1 MKRTRFPGAWLA
13 VPALLL
19 MTFAA
24 APEKPDREAAGKL
37 MRDGNFKEAYDGLSS
52 LALDPADEPTAAGS
66 DLTQAVECLRRLN
79 RLDEFDAFVEKVIA
93 AHKDNGLL
101 LFSAAVLYHDY
112 AVHQGAI
119 VAGSFVRGPH
129 RGGTAKYVNS
139 AERDRIRA
147 LQLMVQAMGAAKA
160 EKLGGR
166 FYLTLANILLGN
178 RGYGDAWRLQY
189 LSDLDKL
196 PDYVEGYYYDGGRG
210 IGAPVNA
217 EGTPVYYHVPESWKA
232 AQNDGE
238 RWRWALQM
246 AAEIAPAMTAQAEM
260 TFADFLRSQF
270 GTETLAEYGWFFGR
284 GFSDGD
290 KKDESGTYALHT
302 LGEDETI
309 ARLAAGI
316 RRFKLPDEFNYILIY
331 KRVAGENAGNWTAQ
345 ALDKLADLFENRRQ
359 YEKSADYWRRS
370 IALGDPVGNKQ
381 KRLDQIEGN
390 WGQFEP
396 VGTQP
401 AGPVGATV
409 EFRFRNGRKVSFEA
423 QEINVRKLLD
433 DVKAYLKDPPKQL
446 DWNEVNIADIGS
458 RLVRENQSEYL
469 LKRVASWELEL
480 TPREG
485 HFDRR
490 ITVATP
496 LQRAGAYLVSGKMEG
511 GNTSYVVIWVADTA
525 IVRKPMDKQIYCF
538 IADAVTG
545 RPISKANVEF
555 FGWRQEWVNDAITR
569 AAHPVV
575 HTADSAEFT
584 NADGEVTY
592 APKVD
597 GAGGPYQWLII
608 ATTPEGRLAYLGFT
622 GFWPTDSL
630 DAEYNEDKVFA
641 ITDRPVYR
649 PGQPVKFKFWL
660 DHAQYEQEGKSAFAG
675 RSFTVEVRNPRDET
689 IFQKGFTADEYGGF
703 DGELTLP
710 KEATLGVYRIN
721 VLKLKDEEMGGG
733 SFRVEEYKK
742 PEFEVEVKAPAE
754 PVMLGEKFS
763 ASIEAKY
770 YFGAP
775 VTEAKVKYRILRTSY
790 SADWYPAGLWDW
802 LYEPGYWWFAS
813 DYTWFPG
820 WRDWGCRRPV
830 FLWRPLR
837 RPERPELVAEV
848 EAAIGK
854 DGVVKVEVDTALARE
869 IHGDT
874 DHKYEISAEVTDPSR
889 RTIVGQGSVL
899 VARKPFKV
907 YAWVDRGH
915 YRVGGV
921 IRASF
926 MARTLDNKPV
936 AGAGELR
943 LLRIAY
949 DKDAKPAET
958 EVQKWEDFP
967 TDAQGRAQVQIKA
980 SKAGQYRLSYKVTD
994 SKQHIIEGGYVFCVI
1009 GEGAAP
1015 GDFRFNE
1022 IELVTDRREYAPG
1035 DKVNLLVN
1043 TARPDSWIV
1052 LFLRPAGGHYPMPK
1066 VVHAEGKSTQEAI
1079 EVVKRDMPNFFIEA
1093 FTVADGRVYTETRE
1107 VIVPPESRILG
1118 LAVTPSAEKYKPGEK
1133 AVVRLK
1139 LTGPDGKPF
1148 VGSTV
1153 VSIYDKAVE
1162 YVSGGSNV
1170 PEIKAFFWKWRRQH
1184 QPSAESSLDHF
1195 GYDLVRR
1202 NEIAMEFLGMFGQSV
1217 VEEVNEQADQANA
1230 MSIEGRA
1237 ELMAPAGGGGSLS
1250 RFGMALG
1257 GAPMAAPMAM
1267 QSLTSA
1273 EVRREVTAKAGLRE
1287 LQNDKTGGGGEGP
1300 MVEPTVRTEFADTA
1314 LWAGDLATDQDGL
1327 AQVELKMPEN
1337 LTTWKARAWAIGAG
1351 ARVGEAA
1358 AEVVTAK
1365 NLILRLQAPRFFV
1378 EKDEVVLSAN
1388 VHNFLKEKKQVRVSL
1403 ELPGGC
1409 LSPMNDPLA
1418 QTIAIEPNSE
1428 KRVDWRVKAVKAGEA
1443 AIRMKA
1449 LTDEESDAME
1459 MKFPVYVHGMLKTE
1473 SFCGVIRPEKESA
1486 LVTLRVPAERRAE
1499 QTRLEV
1505 RYSPTLAGAMV
1516 DALPYLADYPYGCT
1530 EQTLNRFLPTVIT
1543 QKVLLQMGLNLKEI
1557 QQKRT
1562 DLNAQEI
1569 GDNSSRA
1576 ADWSYSGGYM
1586 SRATARVKEPV
1597 FDPAALHDMVKD
1609 GISRLAGMQCSDGGW
1624 GWFSGWGER
1633 SWPHTTAYVVHGLQ
1647 IARACDVALL
1657 PNMLERGVDW
1667 LQRYQVEQTLLIRN
1681 AEKKEKGAR
1690 WKERADNLDA
1700 FVYMVLADEGAKADN
1715 LEMRGYLYRDRSEL
1729 AVYAQAMFG
1738 LALHKLGDIEK
1749 RDMIL
1754 RNLDQFLVQ
1763 DDENQ
1768 TAYLNLPADNWRWCW
1783 YGSEYEAQA
1792 YYLKLLSV
1800 VEPKGEKASRLVKY
1814 LINNRR
1820 HASYWNSTR
1829 DTAVCVEA
1837 LADYLKASGE
1847 DKPDMTVT
1855 ILLDGQVRKE
1865 VRITPGNIFSF
1876 DNKLVLEG
1884 DSLADGKHTIEVVK
1898 KGAGPLYFN
1907 AYLSNFTLEDPI
1919 SSAGL
1924 EIKVQR
1930 KYYRLVETAQ
1940 TVKAEGS
1947 RGQAADQ
1954 RAEKYERQELAN
1966 LAMLKSGDLVEVEL
1980 EVASKNDYEY
1990 IVLEDAKAA
1999 GFEPVDLRSGYNG
2012 NDMGAY
2018 VEFRDE
2024 RTVFFVRQLARGQ
2037 HSVSYRMR
2045 AEVPGKFSAL
2055 PTKASAM
2062 YAPELK
2068 ANADEIK
2075 LQIED

>member
-1 MKRTRFPGAWLA
+1 MKRAGFFGALLI
-13 VPALLL
+13 VPALAL

-24 APEKPDREAAGKL
+24 APEKPNREAVQKL
-37 MRDGNFKEAYDGLSS
+37 RSDGNFKEAYEGFSA
-52 LALDPADEPTAAGS
+52 LALDPADDPAWVGS
-66 DLTQAVECLRRLN
+66 DLSGAVECLQALN
-79 RLDEFDAFVEKVIA
+79 RVDEFDAFIEKVIL

-101 LFSAAVLYHDY
+101 LFTAAQNYRSGVD
-112 AVHQGAI
+112 HQGSI
-119 VAGSFVRGPH
+119 VAGNFVRGPH
-129 RGGTAKYVNS
+129 RGGTAKYVNTF
-139 AERDRIRA
+139 ERDRVRA
-147 LQLMVQAMGAAKA
+147 LQLMVQAMAVAKP
-160 EKLGGR
+160 EKLGDV
-166 FYLTLANILLGN
+166 FYIELANMLLGN

-196 PDYVEGYYYDGGRG
+196 PDYEDGYYYGGGRG

-217 EGTPVYYHVPESWKA
+217 DGTPVYYHVPESWKT

-238 RWRWALQM
+238 RWRWALHM
-246 AAEIAPAMTAQAEM
+246 RAEVEPDMVPDADME
-260 TFADFLRSQF
+260 FADFLRNQF
-270 GTETLAEYGWFFGR
+270 GTETLAEYRWFFGR

-309 ARLAAGI
+309 ARLAGGI
-316 RRFKLPDEFNYILIY
+316 KRFKLPDEFNYILIY
-331 KRVAGENAGNWTAQ
+331 KRIAEEKVSAWTER
-345 ALDKLADLFENRRQ
+345 ALNNLADLFENRRQ

-370 IALGDPVGNKQ
+370 IALGDPQGDKQ

-396 VGTQP
+396 IGTQP
-401 AGPVGATV
+401 AGAVGATV

-433 DVKAYLKDPPKQL
+433 DVKAYLKDSPKQL
-446 DWNEVNIADIGS
+446 DWSKVDIATIGWRILS
-458 RLVRENQSEYL
+458 GNQPEYI
-469 LKRVASWELEL
+469 LKQAAAWELDL
-480 TPREG
+480 KPREH

-496 LQRAGAYLVSGKMEG
+496 LQRAGAYLVSAKMEG
-511 GNTSYVVIWVADTA
+511 GNTSSIIMWVADTA

-538 IADAVTG
+538 VADAATG
-545 RPISKANVEF
+545 RPIPKANVEF
-555 FGWRQEWVNDAITR
+555 FGYRQEWINNPIT
-569 AAHPVV
+569 HGGYSVV

-597 GAGGPYQWLII
+597 NNPGSYQWVII
-608 ATTPEGRLAYLGFT
+608 ATTPNGRLAYLGFT
-622 GFWPTDSL
+622 GFWPTNSY
-630 DAEYNEDKVFA
+630 DAEYNADKVFA

-649 PGQPVKFKFWL
+649 PSQPVKFKFWV
-660 DHAQYEQEGKSAFAG
+660 DHAQYDQEGKSAFAG
-675 RSFTVEVRNPRDET
+675 QSFTVEVRDPRNEKV
-689 IFQKGFTADEYGGF
+689 FEKGFIADEYGGF
-703 DGELTLP
+703 DGELTLS
-710 KEATLGVYRIN
+710 KEATLGVYQIS
-721 VLKLKDEEMGGG
+721 VLGKGGG

-742 PEFEVEVKAPAE
+742 PEFEVKVKAPEE

-775 VTEAKVKYRILRTSY
+775 VTEAKVKYKILRTSY
-790 SADWYPAGLWDW
+790 SADWYPIGLWDW
-802 LYEPGYWWFAS
+802 FYEPGYWWFAS
-813 DYTWFPG
+813 DYNWYPG

-830 FLWRPLR
+830 FFWWAWR

-848 EAAIGK
+848 ETAIGR
-854 DGVVKVEVDTALARE
+854 DGVVKVEIDTALAKE

-874 DHKYEISAEVTDPSR
+874 DHKYEITAEVTDQSR
-889 RTIVGQGSVL
+889 RTIVGTGRVL

-915 YRVGGV
+915 YRVGDVVHAG
-921 IRASF
+921 F
-926 MARTLDNKPV
+926 TARTLDNKPV
-936 AGAGELR
+936 EGAGELR
-943 LLRIAY
+943 LFHLTY
-949 DKDAKPAET
+949 DKDARPVET
-958 EVQKWEDFP
+958 EVQKWEKFP
-967 TDAQGRAQVQIKA
+967 TDAQGAAQVQITA

-994 SKQHIIEGGYVFCVI
+994 AKQHTIEGGYVFCVI

-1015 GDFRFNE
+1015 GDFRFND

-1035 DKVNLLVN
+1035 DKVSLLVN

-1052 LFLRPAGGHYPMPK
+1052 LFLRPANGMYRMPK
-1066 VVHAEGKSTQEAI
+1066 IVHAEGKSIQEVI
-1079 EVVKRDMPNFFIEA
+1079 EVARKDMPNFFVEA

-1107 VIVPPESRILG
+1107 VIVPPESRVLN
-1118 LAVTPSAEKYKPGEK
+1118 LEVTPSAEKYKPGEK
-1133 AVVRLK
+1133 AVVKVK

-1162 YVSGGSNV
+1162 YISGGSNV
-1170 PEIKAFFWKWRRQH
+1170 PDIKAFFWKWRRRH
-1184 QPSAESSLDHF
+1184 HPSAESSLDHR
-1195 GYDLVRR
+1195 GYNLVRPGK
-1202 NEIAMEFLGMFGQSV
+1202 IGMEFLGMFGQSV
-1217 VEEVNEQADQANA
+1217 VEEVNEAEAESDVMYRDGAQ
-1230 MSIEGRA
+1230 SYGRGGGPRREA
-1237 ELMAPAGGGGSLS
+1237 RAKNGGAFAFSLAAAPASAPAESGGQMLKDDKE
-1250 RFGMALG
+1250 AE
-1257 GAPMAAPMAM
+1257 AA
-1267 QSLTSA
+1267 
-1273 EVRREVTAKAGLRE
+1273 
-1287 LQNDKTGGGGEGP
+1287 GGEAP
-1300 MVEPTVRTEFADTA
+1300 MVEPTVRTQFADTA
-1314 LWAGDLATDQDGL
+1314 LWVGCLATDQDGL
-1327 AQVELKMPEN
+1327 AEIALKMPEN
-1337 LTTWKARAWAIGAG
+1337 LTTWKARVWAMGAG

-1358 AEVVTAK
+1358 AEVITTK
-1365 NLILRLQAPRFFV
+1365 NLIIRLQAPRFFV

-1403 ELPGGC
+1403 ELPGDC
-1409 LSPMNDPLA
+1409 LSPMNDSLA
-1418 QTIAIEPNSE
+1418 QTIAIEPASE
-1428 KRVDWRVKAVKAGEA
+1428 KRVDWRVKAVKAGQA
-1443 AIRMKA
+1443 VIRMKA

-1459 MKFPVYVHGMLKTE
+1459 MKFLVYVHGMLKTE
-1473 SFCGVIRPEKESA
+1473 SFSGVIRPEKERA
-1486 LVTLRVPAERRAE
+1486 LVAIRVPAERRAE

-1505 RYSPTLAGAMV
+1505 RWSPTLAGAMV
-1516 DALPYLADYPYGCT
+1516 DALPYLMDYPYGCT
-1530 EQTLNRFLPTVIT
+1530 EQTLDRFLPTVIT
-1543 QKVLLQMGLNLKEI
+1543 QKALLQMGLNLKEI
-1557 QQKRT
+1557 REKRT
-1562 DLNAQEI
+1562 NLNAQEI
-1569 GDNSSRA
+1569 GDAARA
-1576 ADWSYSGGYM
+1576 ADWSHSGGYM
-1586 SRATARVKEPV
+1586 SRATGKVKEPV
-1597 FDPAALHDMVKD
+1597 FDEATLHDMVKD

-1624 GWFSGWGER
+1624 GWFSGWGEQ

-1647 IARACDVALL
+1647 LARACDVALL

-1667 LQRYQVEQTLLIRN
+1667 LQRYEIGQTLLIRA
-1681 AEKKEKGAR
+1681 AEKKVKGTV
-1690 WKERADNLDA
+1690 WKEHADNLDA

-1715 LEMRGYLYRDRSEL
+1715 LEMRGYLYRDRNEL
-1729 AVYAQAMFG
+1729 AVYAKAMFG
-1738 LALHKLGDIEK
+1738 LALNKLGDIEK
-1749 RDMIL
+1749 RNMLL
-1754 RNLDQFLVQ
+1754 RNIDQFLVQ

-1768 TAYLNLPADNWRWCW
+1768 TAHLNLPANNWRWCW

-1792 YYLKLLSV
+1792 YYLKLLSI
-1800 VEPKGEKASRLVKY
+1800 VEPALRSSATSAGGEEPKSEKASRLVKY

-1829 DTAVCVEA
+1829 DTAVCIEA
-1837 LADYLKASGE
+1837 FADYLKASGE

-1865 VRITPGNIFSF
+1865 VRITPQDIFSF

-1884 DSLADGKHTIEVVK
+1884 NALADGKHTIEFVR

-1907 AYLSNFTLEDPI
+1907 AYLTNFTLEDPI
-1919 SSAGL
+1919 TKAGL

-1930 KYYRLVETAQ
+1930 KYYQLIEAGK

-1947 RGQAADQ
+1947 RGQAVDQ
-1954 RAEKYERQELAN
+1954 RAEKYERRELAN

-1980 EVASKNDYEY
+1980 EIDSKNDYEY
-1990 IVLEDAKAA
+1990 IVFEDAKAA
-1999 GFEPVDLRSGYNG
+1999 GFEPVEVRSGYNG

-2024 RTVFFVRQLARGQ
+2024 RTVFFVRVLARGK

-2045 AEVPGKFSAL
+2045 AEIPGKFSAL
-2055 PTKASAM
+2055 PTQASAM

-2075 LQIED
+2075 LQVED

>member
-1 MKRTRFPGAWLA
+1 MKRKTFLCALLS
-13 VPALLL
+13 VPALVL

-24 APEKPDREAAGKL
+24 APEKPDRAAAWKL
-37 MRDGNFKEAYDGLSS
+37 MNDGNFKEAFDGFSA
-52 LALDPADEPTAAGS
+52 LALDPADDQVQVGS
-66 DLTQAVECLRRLN
+66 DLAQAVECLRRLN
-79 RLDEFDAFVEKVIA
+79 RVGEFDAFIEKVIL

-101 LFSAAVLYHDY
+101 LFAAAEDY
-112 AVHQGAI
+112 RVVDHQGSI

-129 RGGTAKYVNS
+129 RGGTARYVS
-139 AERDRIRA
+139 AYERDRVRA
-147 LQLMVQAMGAAKA
+147 LQLMVQAMGAEKA
-160 EKLGGR
+160 EKLGGQ
-166 FYLTLANILLGN
+166 FYFSLANMLLGN
-178 RGYGDAWRLQY
+178 RGYGEAWRLQY
-189 LSDLDKL
+189 LTDLDKL
-196 PDYVEGYYYDGGRG
+196 PDYEEGYYFGGGRG

-217 EGTPVYYHVPESWKA
+217 DGTPVYYPVPQSWKA

-238 RWRWALQM
+238 RWRWALHM

-270 GTETLAEYGWFFGR
+270 GTETLAEYRWFFGR
-284 GFSDGD
+284 ATGD
-290 KKDESGTYALHT
+290 NTRKDESGTYALHT

-309 ARLAAGI
+309 ARLATGI
-316 RRFKLPDEFNYILIY
+316 KRFKLPDEFNYILIY
-331 KRVAGENAGNWTAQ
+331 QHVADEKAGNWTEQ
-345 ALDKLADLFENRRQ
+345 ALTKLADLFENRRQ
-359 YEKSADYWRRS
+359 YEKSAGYWRRS
-370 IALGDPVGNKQ
+370 IALGDPQGWKQ

-390 WGQFEP
+390 WGRFEP
-396 VGTQP
+396 IGTQP

-409 EFRFRNGRKVSFEA
+409 EFRFRNGSKVSFEA
-423 QEINVRKLLD
+423 QEINVQKLLN

-446 DWNEVNIADIGS
+446 DWNEMNIADIGA
-458 RLVRENQSEYL
+458 RLVRENQSKYL
-469 LKRVASWELEL
+469 LKQVAAWDLEL
-480 TPREG
+480 KPREH

-496 LQRAGAYLVSGKMEG
+496 LQRAGAYLLSAKMEG
-511 GNTSYVVIWVADTA
+511 GNTSYIVMWVADTA

-538 IADAVTG
+538 VADAVTG
-545 RPISKANVEF
+545 RPISKAHVVF
-555 FGWRQEWVNDAITR
+555 FGYRQEWVNDPITR
-569 AAHPVV
+569 AGRPVV
-575 HTADSAEFT
+575 YTADSAEFT
-584 NADGEVTY
+584 DADGQVTD
-592 APKVD
+592 APKVES
-597 GAGGPYQWLII
+597 GAGQYQWVII

-622 GFWPTDSL
+622 GFWPTDRE
-630 DAEYNEDKVFA
+630 DAEYKEDKVFA

-649 PGQPVKFKFWL
+649 PSQPVKFKFWL
-660 DHAQYEQEGKSAFAG
+660 DHAQYDQEGKSAFAG
-675 RSFTVEVRNPRDET
+675 QSFTVEVRDPRDET
-689 IFQKGFTADEYGGF
+689 VFRKGFTADDYGGF
-703 DGELTLP
+703 DGELTLS
-710 KEATLGVYRIN
+710 KDATLGEYQIN
-721 VLKLKDEEMGGG
+721 VLKLKDQEMGGG

-742 PEFEVEVKAPAE
+742 PEFEVKVKAPEE

-775 VTEAKVKYRILRTSY
+775 VTEAKVKYKILRTGY
-790 SADWYPAGLWDW
+790 SADWYPMGLWDW
-802 LYEPGYWWFAS
+802 FYEPGYWWFAS
-813 DYTWFPG
+813 DYTWYPG
-820 WRDWGCRRPV
+820 WRDWGCKRPA
-830 FLWRPLR
+830 FIWRPFR

-848 EAAIGK
+848 ETVIGR
-854 DGVVKVEVDTALARE
+854 DGVVKVEIDTALAKE
-869 IHGDT
+869 IHGDM
-874 DHKYEISAEVTDPSR
+874 DHKYEITAEVTDPSR

-899 VARKPFKV
+899 VARQPFKV

-915 YRVGGV
+915 YRVGDTV
-921 IRASF
+921 RASF
-926 MARTLDNKPV
+926 KAQTLDGKRVQGP
-936 AGAGELR
+936 GELR
-943 LLRIAY
+943 LLRISY
-949 DKDAKPAET
+949 GKDARPVET
-958 EVQKWEDFP
+958 EVQSWKLD
-967 TDAQGRAQVQIKA
+967 TDAQGSAEVQIKA
-980 SKAGQYRLSYKVTD
+980 EKGGQYRLSFKVTD
-994 SKQHIIEGGYVFCVI
+994 AKQHVIEGGYVFCVM

-1015 GDFRFNE
+1015 GDFRFND

-1043 TARPDSWIV
+1043 TARADSWIV
-1052 LFLRPAGGHYPMPK
+1052 LFLRPSDGMYSMPK
-1066 VVHAEGKSTQEAI
+1066 IVHAEGKSTQEVI
-1079 EVVKRDMPNFFIEA
+1079 EVAQKDMPNFFVEA

-1118 LAVTPSAEKYKPGEK
+1118 VTVEPSAEKYKPGEK
-1133 AVVRLK
+1133 AVVKLK

-1170 PEIKAFFWKWRRQH
+1170 PDIKAFFWKWRREH
-1184 QPSAESSLDHF
+1184 HPNAESSLDHG
-1195 GYDLVRR
+1195 GYNLFRPKDVG
-1202 NEIAMEFLGMFGQSV
+1202 MEFLGIFGQSV
-1217 VEEVNEQADQANA
+1217 VEEVNEEADQASA
-1230 MSIEGRA
+1230 MSIEKRA
-1237 ELMAPAGGGGSLS
+1237 ELMAPGGSGGSLN
-1250 RFGMALG
+1250 RFGMAQG

-1267 QSLTSA
+1267 ENLASA
-1273 EVRREVTAKAGLRE
+1273 GEGRREVAAKASLDE
-1287 LQNDKTGGGGEGP
+1287 EQKDKKGAGGEGA

-1314 LWAGDLATDQDGL
+1314 LWVGCLATDKDGL

-1337 LTTWKARAWAIGAG
+1337 LTTWKARVWAMGAG
-1351 ARVGEAA
+1351 TRVGEGA

-1388 VHNFLKEKKQVRVSL
+1388 VHNYLKEKKQVRVSL
-1403 ELPGGC
+1403 ELPGDC
-1409 LSPMNDPLA
+1409 LSPMSDSLT
-1418 QTIAIEPNSE
+1418 QTVEIEPGSE

-1443 AIRMKA
+1443 TIRMKA

-1473 SFCGVIRPEKESA
+1473 SFSGVIRPEKESA
-1486 LVTLRVPAERRAE
+1486 LVAFRVPAERRAE

-1505 RYSPTLAGAMV
+1505 RWSPTLAGAMV

-1530 EQTLNRFLPTVIT
+1530 EQTLDRFLPTVVT
-1543 QKVLLQMGLNLKEI
+1543 QKVLLQMGLDLKEI

-1562 DLNAQEI
+1562 NLNAQQI
-1569 GDNSSRA
+1569 GDDQKRA
-1576 ADWSYSGGYM
+1576 ADWSYSGGTM

-1597 FDPAALHDMVKD
+1597 FDPAALHEMVKD

-1624 GWFSGWGER
+1624 GWFSGWGEQ

-1657 PNMLERGVDW
+1657 PGMIERGVDW
-1667 LQRYQVEQTLLIRN
+1667 LQRYQAEQNQLLRN
-1681 AEKKEKGAR
+1681 AEKKEKGIL

-1700 FVYMVLADEGAKADN
+1700 FVYMVLADEGAKYDN
-1715 LEMRGYLYRDRSEL
+1715 LEMRGYLYRDRNGL
-1729 AVYAQAMFG
+1729 AVYAKAMFG
-1738 LALHKLGDIEK
+1738 LALHKLGDAEK
-1749 RDMIL
+1749 RDMLL
-1754 RNLDQFLVQ
+1754 RNIDQFLVQ

-1768 TAYLNLPADNWRWCW
+1768 TAYLNLPADNWWWCW

-1792 YYLKLLSV
+1792 YYLKLLAA
-1800 VEPKGEKASRLVKY
+1800 VEPKSEKASRLVKY

-1820 HASYWNSTR
+1820 HATYWNSTR

-1837 LADYLKASGE
+1837 FADYLKASGE

-1855 ILLDGQVRKE
+1855 ILLDGKAQKE
-1865 VRITPGNIFSF
+1865 VRITPKDIFSF

-1884 DSLADGKHTIEVVK
+1884 RALADGKHTIEFVK

-1907 AYLSNFTLEDPI
+1907 AYLTNFTLEDPI
-1919 SSAGL
+1919 TAAGL

-1930 KYYRLVETAQ
+1930 KYYQLVEAAK

-1947 RGQAADQ
+1947 RGQAVDQ
-1954 RAEKYERQELAN
+1954 RAEKYERRELAN

-1980 EVASKNDYEY
+1980 EIESKNDYEY
-1990 IVLEDAKAA
+1990 IVIEDAKAA

-2024 RTVFFVRQLARGQ
+2024 RTVFFVRDLARGK

-2075 LQIED
+2075 LQVED